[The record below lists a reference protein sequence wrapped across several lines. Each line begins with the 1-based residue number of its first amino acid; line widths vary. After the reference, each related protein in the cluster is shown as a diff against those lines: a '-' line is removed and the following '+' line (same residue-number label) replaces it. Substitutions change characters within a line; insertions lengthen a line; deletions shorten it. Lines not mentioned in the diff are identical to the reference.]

1 MNGSRRGG
9 RNERVASQRSGAAV
23 AGVTNADRQTA
34 SAVTRRPAKMPPPG
48 GRRVEAQTEVPR
60 GLAFLLET
68 INAAVS
74 LNLTI
79 VAGGQLKLATTSLTD
94 LHHELRTIQF

>member
-34 SAVTRRPAKMPPPG
+34 SAVTRRPAKNAAA
-48 GRRVEAQTEVPR
+48 RREKVKARSEAPR
-60 GLAFLLET
+60 GVAFLLET